1 MSAYFKG
8 RITALLLTVT
18 SVWAAVPLA
27 SAASAVQLTY
37 SLDRTGLTVNEPVL
51 LKVVAE
57 NGTAEGVT
65 IDLGTDFY
73 GNFHAKLARPD
84 GRMEIVPKPHEV
96 LWQVGFPGAI
106 ALAAH
111 GKVEKV
117 LLLNRWF
124 RFDMAGRYFLELEL
138 PEAPDSLA
146 GSAPQVASRGEI
158 VIDVGVRDPERLMDV
173 CAKLEKEVMTS
184 APSPPGE
191 VSPAEILAYIE
202 DPITVPYLVE
212 LLGKKPH
219 LDPLLA
225 EGLGRIGDGPAVE
238 ALISSYLNSAF
249 EYAKP
254 TVRAVLAGVEDRTS
268 DSQIKERIRAALK

>member
-158 VIDVGVRDPERLMDV
+158 VIDVGVRDPERLMDALDGRLRKAGKGGDDV
-173 CAKLEKEVMTS
+173 GSEPAGR
-184 APSPPGE
+184 GE
-191 VSPAEILAYIE
+191 PRGNSRLY
-202 DPITVPYLVE
+202 
-212 LLGKKPH
+212 
-219 LDPLLA
+219 
-225 EGLGRIGDGPAVE
+225 RGPDHCS
-238 ALISSYLNSAF
+238 L
-249 EYAKP
+249 P
-254 TVRAVLAGVEDRTS
+254 CRTAGQKTAS
-268 DSQIKERIRAALK
+268 